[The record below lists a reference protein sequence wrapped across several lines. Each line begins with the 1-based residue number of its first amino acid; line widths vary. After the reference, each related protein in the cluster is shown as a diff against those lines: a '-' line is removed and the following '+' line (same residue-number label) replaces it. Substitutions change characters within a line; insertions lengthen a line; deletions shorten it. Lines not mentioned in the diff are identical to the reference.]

1 MTRAVFNHWLV
12 WMLLLLIPCLL
23 LCYVYSMYAC
33 MYMYIGFVPEIYL
46 FVNRKFAI
54 FLVD

>member
-1 MTRAVFNHWLV
+1 MTRAVFNNWLV